1 MSEKVIEITK
11 PKKNIIDLDHD
22 LTIKNK
28 YKIMRWKLF
37 RILKDLVVRDFDKFL
52 EEATEDFELIDYL
65 MMKGSGYGILYDEKK
80 EELKYNLKESRIW
93 KRMLG
98 EMDNEIENWNNEY
111 NKWLEENS
119 RDIIE

>member
-11 PKKNIIDLDHD
+11 PKKNIIDLDHG

-98 EMDNEIENWNNEY
+98 EMDNEIENWYNEY
-111 NKWLEENS
+111 NKWLKETS